1 MQTSPLSD
9 KQNDI
14 STPTHKTM
22 SLVPAP
28 PISQPDGPLFAEVD
42 MGGDS
47 FAPTI
52 RATVVQASTVFYGTP
67 ATLDK
72 AERLLAE
79 AAGYGSQLVLFPE
92 AFIGGYPRGS
102 NFGVTIGNRAA
113 KGKEEFRKYHASA
126 IDVPGPEVDRLAAM
140 AGKYKVYLV
149 MGVIERDGYTLYC
162 TVLFFDSQGRFL
174 GKHRKIMPTALE
186 RIIWGFGDGSTI
198 PVFETPIG
206 KIGAA
211 VCWEN
216 KMPLLRTAMYA
227 KGYIFRHTNCI
238 RSVLSTEASRS
249 VPSKEAPN
257 GVLSAETLKS
267 VSSAETPRVFQAH
280 NLATTYIR
288 GVLSTEA
295 SKVFQAQKRLR
306 VFQVQKHPRVFQAQ
320 KHLRVFQAWKQSIPN
335 VEASRGVP
343 NAEAFKGVPSGKASK
358 GIPNT
363 EAAQRV
369 PSREAFKG
377 VPSMEAHSKRGNAQG
392 CSQSVEIYCA
402 PTADS
407 RDVWQASMTHIALEG
422 GCFVLSAN
430 QFCQRKDYPP
440 PPEYLFSGTEEELT
454 PDSVVCAGGSVIIS
468 PSGAI
473 LAGPNYDGEAL
484 ISADLDLGEIARA
497 KFDFDVVGH
506 YSRPEVFSLVV
517 RDHPAKPVTFTS
529 ASEKTEDAYK

>member
-28 PISQPDGPLFAEVD
+28 QPSQPDGPLFAEVD

-92 AFIGGYPRGS
+92 AFVGGYPRGS

-227 KGYIFRHTNCI
+227 KG
-238 RSVLSTEASRS
+238 
-249 VPSKEAPN
+249 
-257 GVLSAETLKS
+257 
-267 VSSAETPRVFQAH
+267 
-280 NLATTYIR
+280 
-288 GVLSTEA
+288 
-295 SKVFQAQKRLR
+295 
-306 VFQVQKHPRVFQAQ
+306 
-320 KHLRVFQAWKQSIPN
+320 
-335 VEASRGVP
+335 
-343 NAEAFKGVPSGKASK
+343 
-358 GIPNT
+358 
-363 EAAQRV
+363 
-369 PSREAFKG
+369 
-377 VPSMEAHSKRGNAQG
+377 
-392 CSQSVEIYCA
+392 VEIYCA